1 MAEAQSD
8 LKRSSLKSPQN
19 IRKTQDFLSYKD
31 WSLLTVAV
39 AFHTE
44 TCLSQVISVC
54 CCSHTLHCR
63 VLNLMYLKEEKGSQ
77 GLQSR
82 SVHTLLPSLSLSFCF
97 SLSSVLYR
105 KAFQE
110 NSSPNKRRY
119 YFYLTPFLFQCGLK
133 LQVCLFESSS
143 RFLWIVLH
151 SLVFLLA
158 FVFFLYRV
166 SRSIKAIRSP
176 NSAR

>member
-1 MAEAQSD
+1 MQI
-8 LKRSSLKSPQN
+8 LKSAYGG
-19 IRKTQDFLSYKD
+19 RC
-31 WSLLTVAV
+31 
-39 AFHTE
+39 FHTE

-63 VLNLMYLKEEKGSQ
+63 VLNLMYLKEEKGSL

-97 SLSSVLYR
+97 SLSSVLFR

-110 NSSPNKRRY
+110 NSPPNKRRY
-119 YFYLTPFLFQCGLK
+119 YFYLTPFFFSALK